1 MYIHRFLTISIF
13 CTLTGYSQYYSS
25 KSSSLILHEIEK
37 LQNTARVLYVAAHPD
52 DENTRLITWLANSQK
67 ATVAYLSLTRG
78 EGGQNLIGPELDD
91 ALGVIRTHE
100 LLKAREIDGGLQ
112 FFTRARDFG
121 YSKSKEESLRL
132 WNEDSILKDIVLII
146 RKFKPDIII
155 NRFPPDARAGH
166 GHHAASAYLAIKAF
180 DLAADPEY
188 EPDIA
193 ATYGVWQATRL
204 FWNTST
210 WWIKD
215 LDTTQTGNGKLL
227 KIEVG
232 DYYPYLGAET
242 GELAAYSRSQHKSQ
256 GFGIPASRG
265 QFAEY
270 LQLERGSPAYKELFE
285 NIQTGYARWGCPSL
299 DKQAKTIA
307 LTFNHDKPNLSIYK
321 LNEFKKAAQQ
331 CLPEPY
337 LSELTQKIDDL
348 IWQCSGVYA
357 EAASNQSFCT
367 EGDTL
372 QINFQMFNRIGE
384 MVFINAIETTD
395 STYKINRLIQPRQS
409 VSIKIPHR
417 ITKSYSQPFWLRN
430 PEKYLY
436 LSEEQKIGKSI
447 DEPLY
452 LPITVD
458 LEGAKIVKHLPIIF
472 RNNDRVKG
480 EIIEDVFVFPQIT
493 GTTDADVIYQV
504 FDNTFYIALNIQTH
518 KKLDT
523 LHISVKKE
531 NDVEIQPDLLSL
543 FRLQEGESKELSISG
558 TTQKNQSSTI
568 KFFYTSEH
576 DSLELMSY
584 KTISYDHIGKK
595 VLFKPITV
603 QLFSLENEKVKP
615 LKIGYI
621 SGSGDD
627 IKTIL
632 KKSGFHVEDLQ
643 LQNVTA
649 EDLKKYDAIVC
660 GIRSF
665 NTSTIL
671 AKEHQ
676 KLLEYTKNGGTY
688 IVLYQTN
695 GADLKVKEIGP
706 YPFTIGR
713 GRVTEEDASPTI
725 LLPNHKV
732 LKYPYEITKDDLTN
746 WHQEIGLYFAENI
759 SPEYDTPLAWADT
772 NELPQ
777 SGGLIIGKYGKGI
790 FVYTGLSFFRQL
802 PNGNAGAFKL
812 LINILHLNQ

>member
-1 MYIHRFLTISIF
+1 MYIHRFLTISII
-13 CTLTGYSQYYSS
+13 CTITGHAQYYSS
-25 KSSSLILHEIEK
+25 KTSSQLLHEIEK

-52 DENTRLITWLANSQK
+52 DENTRLITWLNNSQK

-78 EGGQNLIGPELDD
+78 EGGQNLIGPELED

-121 YSKSKEESLRL
+121 YSKSMEESLRL
-132 WNEDSILKDIVLII
+132 WNEDSILKDVVLII

-155 NRFPPDARAGH
+155 NRFPPDTRAGH

-188 EPDIA
+188 EPEMA
-193 ATYGVWQATRL
+193 SKYGVWQAARL

-215 LDTTQTGNGKLL
+215 LDTTQVSNGKLL
-227 KIEVG
+227 KIEIG

-265 QFAEY
+265 VYSEY
-270 LQLERGSPAYKELFE
+270 LQLERGLPAYKDPFE
-285 NIQTGYARWGCPSL
+285 NIQTSYSRWGCPAL
-299 DKQAKTIA
+299 DKQVKAIA
-307 LTFNHDKPNLSIYK
+307 LTFNHDRPNLSIYK

-331 CLPEPY
+331 CVPEPY
-337 LSELTQKIDDL
+337 LSELIRKIDDL

-357 EAASNQSFCT
+357 EAAANKSSGT

-372 QINFQMFNRIGE
+372 QLTFQMFNRIGE
-384 MVFINAIETTD
+384 MVFINSIETTD
-395 STYKINRLIQPRQS
+395 STYKINRLIQPKQS
-409 VSIKIPHR
+409 FTLKIPQR
-417 ITKSYSQPFWLRN
+417 ILRSYSQPFWLKN

-436 LSEEQKIGKSI
+436 LSDEQNIGRSI
-447 DEPLY
+447 DEPLF

-458 LEGAKIVKHLPIIF
+458 LEGAKIIKNLPVIF

-480 EIIEDVFVFPQIT
+480 EIIEEVNVFPQIT
-493 GTTDADVIYQV
+493 GATDVDVLYRV
-504 FDNTFYIALNIQTH
+504 FDNTFHLTLGIEIH
-518 KKLDT
+518 RKIDT
-523 LHISVKKE
+523 TYLLISKE
-531 NDVEIQPDLLSL
+531 DDVDIQPAIHPLIS
-543 FRLQEGESKELSISG
+543 LQEGEIKELSIRG
-558 TTQKNQSSTI
+558 NIEKNQIASI
-568 KFFYTSEH
+568 KFFYYSEH
-576 DSLELMSY
+576 DSIELMSY
-584 KTISYDHIGKK
+584 KKISHDHIGKK
-595 VLFKPITV
+595 VFFKPITV
-603 QLFSLENEKVKP
+603 QIFSVENEKVKP

-627 IKTIL
+627 IKSIL
-632 KKSGFHVEDLQ
+632 KNTGFHVEDIQ

-660 GIRSF
+660 GIRSY
-665 NTSTIL
+665 NTSPVL

-676 KLLEYTKNGGTY
+676 KLLEYTKNGGTF

-695 GADLKVKEIGP
+695 GSDLKVKNIGP

-713 GRVTEEDASPTI
+713 GRVTEEDATPTI
-725 LLPNHKV
+725 IIPNHKV
-732 LKYPYEITKDDLTN
+732 LKYPYEITKDDLTS

-759 SPEYDTPLAWADT
+759 SSHYETPLAWADT
-772 NELPQ
+772 NEQPQ
-777 SGGLIIGKYGKGI
+777 SGGLIIGKYGEGV

-802 PNGNAGAFKL
+802 PAGNAGAFKL
-812 LINILHLNQ
+812 FINILHLNQ